1 MCNAAFEHISP
12 LHKCEQ
18 SLINFKLEGV
28 CPHAGQLLLE
38 HVTLGSEEEHK
49 EWESRAKFRKML
61 NKEVKK
67 VICGNDSTVKQT
79 AKDDAITY
87 KLLQDDVV
95 VDILR
100 LMENRSGESSL
111 LNQARG
117 CASLVWETLSRIVCV
132 RKGGDTPILSSQELA
147 DRLAQLIEQELKR
160 NLRWEKIKKLRS
172 DFQTITSMALDNDG
186 ELSRSLSLELLENDD
201 IMEATNAAVQ
211 SRKSKDEKAI
221 FHLHTLFML
230 ISKAR

>member
-1 MCNAAFEHISP
+1 MQAE
-12 LHKCEQ
+12 
-18 SLINFKLEGV
+18 
-28 CPHAGQLLLE
+28 
-38 HVTLGSEEEHK
+38 SEEEHK
-49 EWESRAKFRKML
+49 EWESREKFRKML

-87 KLLQDDVV
+87 KLLQDDLV

-100 LMENRSGESSL
+100 LMENRSRENSRL
-111 LNQARG
+111 DQVRG
-117 CASLVWETLSRIVCV
+117 CASLVWETLSRTICV
-132 RKGGDTPILSSQELA
+132 RKGGDTSYLSSQELA
-147 DRLAQLIEQELKR
+147 ERLARLIEQELKR

-172 DFQTITSMALDNDG
+172 DFQSITSMALDNNG

-201 IMEATNAAVQ
+201 IMEATNAAVR
-211 SRKSKDEKAI
+211 SRKSKDEKDI

>member
-1 MCNAAFEHISP
+1 
-12 LHKCEQ
+12 
-18 SLINFKLEGV
+18 
-28 CPHAGQLLLE
+28 
-38 HVTLGSEEEHK
+38 
-49 EWESRAKFRKML
+49 ML
-61 NKEVKK
+61 NKEMKK
-67 VICGNDSTVKQT
+67 VICGHDPTVKQT

-100 LMENRSGESSL
+100 LMESRSRESSL
-111 LNQARG
+111 INQVRG
-117 CASLVWETLSRIVCV
+117 CASLVWETLSRTICV
-132 RKGGDTPILSSQELA
+132 RKGGNTSSSQELA
-147 DRLAQLIEQELKR
+147 ERLARLIEQELKR

-172 DFQTITSMALDNDG
+172 DFQSITSMALDNNG

-221 FHLHTLFML
+221 FHLHTLFIL
-230 ISKAR
+230 VSKAR